1 MKASERAAIDMA
13 KELTSGEIK
22 KITFGSA
29 REGMSGSGQAQ
40 LAACELLHELGR
52 CKREEYGQ
60 WLIFSDFWLG
70 DGPRPDPEKW
80 LATVATF
87 SAGCNAGTVSGHEH
101 CCIQQAGAVASALLT
116 VKRTVFSA
124 PTFAEIAA
132 MRWQVLMKRLDEL
145 AMTLPLLKVLQ

>member
-70 DGPRPDPEKW
+70 DGPRPASPEDM
-80 LATVATF
+80 ATWVADVAQKA
-87 SAGCNAGTVSGHEH
+87 SACALPADHPVCHVTE
-101 CCIQQAGAVASALLT
+101 AVAIAKVVAKAMDLRASNS
-116 VKRTVFSA
+116 VPRKWKIIEEGV
-124 PTFAEIAA
+124 AEIMAKQA
-132 MRWQVLMKRLDEL
+132 KEES
-145 AMTLPLLKVLQ
+145 